1 MQKREQYVTLDK
13 HFAKV
18 RMTKQNFNG
27 KMSVSQVH
35 FKGPILDTGRV
46 EEDKIY
52 ILHKIS

>member
-18 RMTKQNFNG
+18 RITKQNFNG

-35 FKGPILDTGRV
+35 FRGPILDTGRV